1 MSNAMLG
8 VEIFVPRPP
17 APPTGAGAFRSRTV
31 PIV

>member
-8 VEIFVPRPP
+8 VWIFVPRPTVP
-17 APPTGAGAFRSRTV
+17 NGMRGIPGRTV